1 MAAPVWIFQHVL
13 LVLKDYFLLKHHKEP
28 FLS

>member
-1 MAAPVWIFQHVL
+1 MAAMAWITQHAL